1 MRGKRAKQ
9 LKRIAQRLDLTPG
22 QYRRM
27 KKDWVKDNKKEEKK

>member
-9 LKRIAQRLDLTPG
+9 LRRIAQRLGLTVG

-27 KKDWVKDNKKEEKK
+27 KKDWVKDKEKRK